1 VKLNSVED
9 IYPLLPR
16 QQGIYWDFQEWLQQQ
31 DWSKAEWFWRQVL
44 KGFSIPTPLTV
55 NRVVADHFPDQ
66 QQSRGQQEIRFTA
79 AVTSALEALAQQHQL
94 TLNTIIQGAWSL
106 LLSRYCGAEEVLF
119 GVLKVGRWPV
129 GTETGVGQFVNL
141 LPIRIGLPP
150 DLPVLPWL
158 KKLQAQQIARQPY
171 EHTPLAKVRE
181 WSDVPV
187 GLPLFESIVAFES
200 NLMATAVQRQGGNGK
215 KRSDRAWEQLN
226 YPLTLSGYARSN
238 LLLRVAYDRPR
249 FDEATVSRLLG
260 HLKTLLEGIVA
271 HPDQSISMLPILTKT
286 ERHQLLVEWNDTTA
300 NYPKDQGVHELFEA
314 QVARTPAA
322 VALICQGEQLT
333 YQELNCR
340 ANQLARYL
348 RAHGVG
354 PEVLVG
360 ICIERSLAMVVGIL
374 GILKAGGAYV
384 PLDPDH
390 PLPRVQE
397 ILQDTKP
404 PVLLVR
410 KTSDRFGEYEGQ
422 KIYLDD
428 DWRLIEKEADSNLLS
443 LSAPE
448 NLLKIVY
455 TSSSTGKPKGTLITI
470 DSVLNRLFWMW
481 ESYPFRAD
489 DVVVFHKSYALVAA
503 SWECFG
509 GLLQGIPTVIVLR
522 QDLLDPAELWQKL
535 VEQRVS
541 YLLATPALLQGLIE
555 QAELHPDQWRTLRL
569 ATTSA
574 EPISPA
580 LAARWNKRFPQ
591 VPLFNLYG
599 STECSSNVTAY
610 DTSKLPPAEPG
621 VPIGKPLAN
630 TKVYILDEHL
640 NPVPIGVTGEMCVSG
655 ACVARGYLNLPELS
669 ARQFVQNPFTDQ
681 PNSRLYRT
689 GDLARYRADGN
700 IELIGRKDHQVK
712 VRGFRVE
719 LGDIEFTLAR
729 HEAVRRCVVTM
740 HEEDAR
746 GKYLVAYVVTETDIS
761 TTLLRRYLRE
771 RLPDY
776 MAPATF
782 VLLESLP
789 LTPNGK
795 VDRNGLSPPTGP
807 RPGLDTPYTAPRTEV
822 EQIISTVLQEVLDV
836 EKVGIHDYFLDLG
849 LHSLLMV
856 QVQSE
861 LRRVLNTDIPIIAL
875 LRYSTASSLAD
886 YLNRNRDEPLYFQQS
901 LARASKRKAMRQ
913 RRRKRIAYNRS
924 K

>member
-1 VKLNSVED
+1 M
-9 IYPLLPR
+9 
-16 QQGIYWDFQEWLQQQ
+16 QQGIYWDFHEWLQQQ
-31 DWSKAEWFWRQVL
+31 DWSRAEWFWRQML
-44 KGFSIPTPLTV
+44 KGFTTPTPLTV
-55 NRVVADHFPDQ
+55 DQVLADNFPAQ
-66 QQSRGQQEIRFTA
+66 QHSRGQQEVRLSA

-106 LLSRYCGAEEVLF
+106 LLSRYSGAEEVLF
-119 GVLKVGRWPV
+119 GLLNVGRWPV
-129 GTETGVGQFVNL
+129 VAGAETGAGQFVNL
-141 LPIRIGLPP
+141 LPIRIDVPP
-150 DLPVLPWL
+150 DRLVLPWL
-158 KKLQAQQIARQPY
+158 KKLQAQQVAWQPY
-171 EHTPLAKVRE
+171 EHTPLAKVWA

-200 NLMATAVQRQGGNGK
+200 KPIAAAVQRQGGNGNN
-215 KRSDRAWEQLN
+215 RLDRVLEQLN
-226 YPLTLSGYARSN
+226 YPLTVSGYANPS
-238 LLLRVAYDRPR
+238 LLLRITYDRPR
-249 FDEATVSRLLG
+249 FDEATVVRMLG
-260 HLKTLLEGIVA
+260 HLKTLLAGIA
-271 HPDQSISMLPILTKT
+271 NNPKQALSEIPLLT
-286 ERHQLLVEWNDTTA
+286 EAEQHQLLVEWNDTTA
-300 NYPKDQGVHELFEA
+300 NYPKDQSIHELFEA

-322 VALICQGEQLT
+322 TALICQGEQLT

-374 GILKAGGAYV
+374 GILKSGGAYV

-390 PLPRVQE
+390 PLPRVHE

-410 KTSDRFGEYEGQ
+410 KTSDRFGEYKGQ

-522 QDLLDPAELWQKL
+522 QDLLDPVELWQKL
-535 VEQRVS
+535 IEQRVS
-541 YLLATPALLQGLIE
+541 YLLATPSLLQGLIE

-580 LAARWNKRFPQ
+580 LVARWNKRFPQ
-591 VPLFNLYG
+591 VPLLNLYG

-640 NPVPIGVTGEMCVSG
+640 SPVPIGVTGEMCVSG

-669 ARQFVQNPFTDQ
+669 ARQFVQNPLTDQ

-712 VRGFRVE
+712 IRGFRVE
-719 LGDIEFTLAR
+719 LGDIEVNLSR
-729 HEAVRRCVVTM
+729 HEAVSRCVVTL
-740 HEEDAR
+740 HEDDAR
-746 GKYLVAYVVTETDIS
+746 GKYLVAYVVAEADIS
-761 TTLLRRYLRE
+761 TTLLQRYLRE

-776 MAPATF
+776 MVPATF
-782 VLLESLP
+782 VRLEALP

-807 RPGLDTPYTAPRTEV
+807 RPGLDTTYTAPQTET
-822 EQIISTVLQEVLDV
+822 EQLICTVLQEVLNI

-856 QVQSE
+856 RVQSE
-861 LRRVLNTDIPIIAL
+861 LRQLLNRDIPIIAL
-875 LRYSTASSLAD
+875 LRYSTASTLAHD
-886 YLNRNRDEPLYFQQS
+886 LNRNRDEPLSFQQS

-913 RRRKRIAYNRS
+913 RRRKHIAYNRS
-924 K
+924 Q

>member
-1 VKLNSVED
+1 M
-9 IYPLLPR
+9 
-16 QQGIYWDFQEWLQQQ
+16 QQGIYCDFHEWLQQQ
-31 DWSKAEWFWRQVL
+31 DWSQAEWFWRQML
-44 KGFSIPTPLTV
+44 KGFTAPTPLTV
-55 NRVVADHFPDQ
+55 DRVLADNFPDQ
-66 QQSRGQQEIRFTA
+66 QQSRRQQEIRLSA
-79 AVTSALEALAQQHQL
+79 AVTSALEALARQHQL
-94 TLNTIIQGAWSL
+94 RLNTIIQGAWSL
-106 LLSRYCGAEEVLF
+106 LLSRYSGAEEVLF
-119 GVLKVGRWPV
+119 GILRVGHWPA
-129 GTETGVGQFVNL
+129 GGGQFVNI
-141 LPIRIGLPP
+141 LPLRVRVPP
-150 DLPVLPWL
+150 DMPVLPWL

-171 EHTPLAKVRE
+171 EHTPLIKVRE
-181 WSDVPV
+181 WSEVPE

-200 NLMATAVQRQGGNGK
+200 KPIAVAVQRSGGNGE
-215 KRSDRAWEQLN
+215 KRSERALAQLN
-226 YPLTLSGYARSN
+226 YPLTLSGYTRSS
-238 LLLRVAYDRPR
+238 LLLRIAYDRPR
-249 FDEATVSRLLG
+249 FDEATVVRLLG
-260 HLKTLLEGIVA
+260 HLKTLLAGIA
-271 HPDQSISMLPILTKT
+271 NDPEQTLLEIPLLT
-286 ERHQLLVEWNDTTA
+286 EAEQHQLLMAWNDTYA
-300 NYPKDQGVHELFEA
+300 DYPRDQCLHELFEA

-322 VALICQGEQLT
+322 AALICQGEQLT

-360 ICIERSLAMVVGIL
+360 ICIERALAMVVGIL

-390 PLPRVQE
+390 PLPRLQE

-428 DWRLIEKEADSNLLS
+428 DWGVIEKEDDSNLINLS
-443 LSAPE
+443 TPE

-455 TSSSTGKPKGTLITI
+455 TSSSTGQPKGTLITI

-481 ESYPFRAD
+481 ESYPFRSD
-489 DVVVFHKSYALVAA
+489 DVAVFYKSYALVAA

-509 GLLQGIPTVIVLR
+509 GLLKGIPTVMVLR

-535 VEQRVS
+535 IGYRVS

-555 QAELHPDQWRTLRL
+555 QAELHPGQWRTLRL

-580 LAARWNKRFPQ
+580 MVARWNKLFPQ

-610 DTSKLPPAEPG
+610 DTSKMPPAETR

-640 NPVPIGVTGEMCVSG
+640 SPVPIGVTGEMCVSG

-669 ARQFVQNPFTDQ
+669 ARQFIQNPFADQ

-700 IELIGRKDHQVK
+700 IELIGRTDHQVK
-712 VRGFRVE
+712 IRGFRVE
-719 LGDIEFTLAR
+719 LGDIEVALAR
-729 HEAVRRCVVTM
+729 HEAVSRCVVTL
-740 HEEDAR
+740 HEDDAR
-746 GKYLVAYVVTETDIS
+746 GKYLVAYVVAETEIS
-761 TTLLRRYLRE
+761 TTLLRGYLRE

-776 MAPATF
+776 MVPAVF
-782 VLLESLP
+782 VLLEALP

-795 VDRNGLSPPTGP
+795 VDRNGLSPPSGP
-807 RPGLDTPYTAPRTEV
+807 RVGLDTPYMAPRTGT
-822 EQIISTVLQEVLDV
+822 EQLICTVLQEVLDV

-856 QVQSE
+856 RVQSE
-861 LRRVLNTDIPIIAL
+861 LRQLLNRDIPIIAL
-875 LRYSTASSLAD
+875 LRYSTASALAD
-886 YLNRNRDEPLYFQQS
+886 DLNRNRDEPLSIQQS
-901 LARASKRKAMRQ
+901 LARARKRKTQRQ
-913 RRRKRIAYNRS
+913 RRRKRSAYNRS
-924 K
+924 Q